1 MVYSEKVVKL
11 LNEVI
16 ENCKDGEKGFKE
28 CAEHADSASL
38 KALFSERAL
47 ECRTAAT
54 ELQGIVVDQ
63 GGEPETDGTAAGAL
77 HRGWVTIKAAL
88 SISDDKAVLEECER
102 GEDRALAR
110 YDSVLKEDLPAEL
123 RLVLERQRA
132 GVKRNHDHVRDLRDR
147 ARVNS

>member
-11 LNEVI
+11 LNEII

-28 CAEHADSASL
+28 CADHADSPAL

-47 ECRTAAT
+47 DCRSAAT
-54 ELQGIVVDQ
+54 ELQGLVVSQ
-63 GGEPETDGTAAGAL
+63 GGEPEDGGTAAGAL

-110 YDSVLKEDLPAEL
+110 YDSVLKEDLPAEI
-123 RLVLERQRA
+123 RLLLERQRA
-132 GVKRNHDHVRDLRDR
+132 GVKRNHDHIRELRDR
-147 ARVNS
+147 ARAIS

>member
-1 MVYSEKVVKL
+1 MVYSDKVVKL

-28 CAEHADSASL
+28 CAEHAESPSL
-38 KALFSERAL
+38 KALFTERAL
-47 ECRTAAT
+47 ECRTAAA
-54 ELQGIVVDQ
+54 ELQNIVISQ
-63 GGEPETDGTAAGAL
+63 GGEPEDSGTAAGAL

-88 SISDDKAVLEECER
+88 SIHDDKAVLEECER

-132 GVKRNHDHVRDLRDR
+132 GAKRNHDHIRELRDR
-147 ARVNS
+147 ARAIS